1 MVRRTLRERKEK
13 KGQEGTGNKRDNER
27 WKVSFIIIL
36 ECFLFIYFFY
46 NICYLSSY
54 IRLD

>member
-27 WKVSFIIIL
+27 WKVSFIITL
-36 ECFLFIYFFY
+36 ECCLFIYFFTIFV
-46 NICYLSSY
+46 ICRH
-54 IRLD
+54 ILD